1 MAPRLLCFVSMQPN
15 VILLISA
22 FALPFCLSACVADVE
37 PEPVYA
43 EATYVPPDIETYPSV
58 VYEGHPSYFVEG
70 HWYYRNGPQWVYYRN
85 EPAELHRQR
94 AVVQRAPRAAPRVEY
109 RGDVRRPDYAAP
121 PAREVR

>member
-1 MAPRLLCFVSMQPN
+1 MQSKIVLL
-15 VILLISA
+15 LSA
-22 FALPFCLSACVADVE
+22 LALPFSVTACVAEAD

-58 VYEGHPSYFVEG
+58 VYEGHPSYYVQG
-70 HWYYRNGPQWVYYRN
+70 NWYYRNGPQWVYYRN

-109 RGDVRRPDYAAP
+109 RDDVRRPENAAP